1 MTLFFANSDSTSE
14 VIGMPAKGNVASDK
28 VLYWHNIMV
37 RFEASG
43 LSGIQFCKQES
54 LKYTSFSDW
63 RQRFRKK
70 PHGTIKAS
78 VSDWIS
84 IIETA
89 RAYPAGVQ
97 KYCADNGICQK
108 MYYKRFKD
116 LKTERPEWNTN
127 LHGKNGG
134 RKKGTTKASL
144 GADNPMSQQ
153 SFVPVQIVESAAIEN
168 NRATID
174 VILPNAIAVR
184 LTSDCSPEFLKMVV
198 STLGDC

>member
-1 MTLFFANSDSTSE
+1 
-14 VIGMPAKGNVASDK
+14 MPTKGNVASDK
-28 VLYWHNIMV
+28 ALYWHNVMV

-43 LSGIQFCKQES
+43 LSCMQFCIQES

-70 PHGTIKAS
+70 PHGTTRTI
-78 VSDWIS
+78 VQDWIS

-97 KYCADNGICQK
+97 KYCADNSICQK
-108 MYYKRFKD
+108 MYYKRFKA
-116 LKTERPEWNTN
+116 LKSERPDWGNH

-134 RKKGTTKASL
+134 RKKGIKKAHRD
-144 GADNPMSQQ
+144 ADNPISQQ
-153 SFVPVQIVESAAIEN
+153 SFVPVQIVESAVAIEN
-168 NRATID
+168 DRATID

-184 LTSDCSPEFLKMVV
+184 LTSNCSPEFLKMVAHGKDV
-198 STLGDC
+198 AKYRPE